1 MDLVQKGATANLPAI
16 KQLLVTLSW
25 SIAAD
30 FDLCAVY
37 EAKDG
42 RKGMVYFGDK
52 GDMNAFPYIS
62 LDEDAGVGDSG
73 GDNQETMR
81 VVQMD
86 EMDKIHIV
94 CWDYGQVNKGAPARF
109 EGSDVKIA
117 IMDDTGTDH
126 AAILET
132 GTTGNV
138 AIVATLDN
146 SSPMG
151 AKLVNVSK
159 AGTLKELKKLD
170 QLFDIINA

>member
-1 MDLVQKGATANLPAI
+1 MDLVQKGATANIAAI
-16 KQLLVTLSW
+16 KQLLITLTW

-30 FDLCAVY
+30 FDLAAVY

-52 GDMNAFPYIS
+52 GDMNAFPFIN
-62 LDEDAGVGDSG
+62 LDEDAGVGDAA
-73 GDNQETMR
+73 GDNAETMR
-81 VVQMD
+81 VVNMD
-86 EMDKIHIV
+86 DMDKIHII
-94 CWDYGQVNKGAPARF
+94 CWDYGQVQKGAPARF
-109 EGSDVKIA
+109 DGSDVKLA

-126 AAILET
+126 AVVLET

-138 AIVATLDN
+138 AVVATLDN

-159 AGTLKELKKLD
+159 AGTLKELKKVD